1 MAEPHA
7 NLDAR
12 RRLRHLQW
20 VDVEPWK
27 RGSGRGLLEDHGQT
41 TRRGHFN
48 NQFFDRLIGKSRLC
62 YVPDMFDKTVDRYS
76 HGVRGVIEKTTDFNH
91 NVGIYVAW
99 QISHTS
105 SPTYRN
111 IAAFLSIV
119 ESSRRKR
126 RAVRWAEL
134 LPSRPGFLNLPVALA
149 GTAFGFWLVK
159 A

>member
-12 RRLRHLQW
+12 RRLRRLQW

-27 RGSGRGLLEDHGQT
+27 RGSGRRLLEDHGQT

-119 ESSRRKR
+119 ESSRRNVGLLDGLSSSQAD
-126 RAVRWAEL
+126 RAFSTDR
-134 LPSRPGFLNLPVALA
+134 SRSPALRLD
-149 GTAFGFWLVK
+149 FGW
-159 A
+159 